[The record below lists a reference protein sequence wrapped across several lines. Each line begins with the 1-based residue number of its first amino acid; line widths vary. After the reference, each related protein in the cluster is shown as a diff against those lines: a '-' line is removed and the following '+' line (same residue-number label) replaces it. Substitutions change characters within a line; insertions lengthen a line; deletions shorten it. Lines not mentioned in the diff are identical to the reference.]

1 MHISLSS
8 WNCLEYGHSYS
19 ITALSSRWETASQNE
34 GKSAYFLYGR
44 EIGAKICFPLE
55 RSVQEILLF
64 WVFQNQMM
72 ASLQSSCRIPQE
84 KQTNKPTTFFLMDS
98 RDLLWGETGH
108 GSQLWPVFCKQF
120 GKAVCKTRDTGVQGA
135 QQTWKHQMLELPTLS
150 WLMKCYQLVE
160 PFQVTMTISFS
171 RLWRIPAEDASLS
184 STDAHDLWPQFTLL
198 TVVCNHSWA
207 TGQVH
212 TKNTP
217 LMLRGNGD
225 DALPWGAWMGV
236 VQITIISYRV

>member
-1 MHISLSS
+1 MVTVI
-8 WNCLEYGHSYS
+8 
-19 ITALSSRWETASQNE
+19 ASQHSAAD
-34 GKSAYFLYGR
+34 GKLPPRMR
-44 EIGAKICFPLE
+44 ENQHIFYMGERLE
-55 RSVQEILLF
+55 QKFVSHLRDLF
-64 WVFQNQMM
+64 RR
-72 ASLQSSCRIPQE
+72 SSCSESFKIRWWPLFKVPAVYPRKN
-84 KQTNKPTTFFLMDS
+84 KQTNQPTTFFLMDS